1 MVRKSADRVRIYTRR
16 GADWTHRFPRI
27 IAAVRRLAA
36 TSIVLDGEGVVCG
49 KDGVSDFNALHSQ
62 ARDADVFLYAF
73 DVLELDGEDL
83 RREPLEARK
92 GKLAKVLRR
101 VKDGI
106 LLNEHIEDHGE
117 LVFDHACKLGLE
129 GIIAKRLDMP
139 YKSGRCK
146 SWIKVKNPKSPARL
160 RIEDGTW

>member
-1 MVRKSADRVRIYTRR
+1 MAKRPPIGPYWVYEIKHDGYRLIVRKSADRVRIYTRR

-27 IAAVRRLAA
+27 VAAVRRLAA

-73 DVLELDGEDL
+73 DVLELDGQVL

-92 GKLAKVLRR
+92 GRLAKA
-101 VKDGI
+101 
-106 LLNEHIEDHGE
+106 
-117 LVFDHACKLGLE
+117 F
-129 GIIAKRLDMP
+129 
-139 YKSGRCK
+139 
-146 SWIKVKNPKSPARL
+146 
-160 RIEDGTW
+160 